1 MGKKGEAAKEKIRAA
16 AWELFAE
23 KGYTEA
29 SMQEL
34 CQRCGLSKG
43 GLYRH
48 YADKADV
55 FTDLL
60 RALQAGE
67 TAREAQGMA
76 QGSGAGELLAAY
88 LRHTA
93 AELERGGPNVQR
105 ALYEFCLEQRAGAGP
120 QLLAQQ
126 YERGEAALL
135 VLVEYGVAR
144 GEFRVRDARGTVA
157 AILFLVEGLRM
168 AREVMPLPG
177 ETLQGA
183 LRQIPRLLGMEA
195 ADEA

>member
-1 MGKKGEAAKEKIRAA
+1 MGKKGEATKEQIRAS
-16 AWELFAE
+16 AWEMFAE

-48 YADKADV
+48 YEDKAAV

-60 RALQAGE
+60 RALQAQE
-67 TAREAQGMA
+67 TAREAQGIA
-76 QGSGAGELLAAY
+76 HGDGAKELLTAY

-93 AELERGGPNVQR
+93 AELERGKPDVQR
-105 ALYEFCLEQRAGAGP
+105 ALYEFCLEQRAGTGP
-120 QLLAQQ
+120 QILAQQ
-126 YERGEAALL
+126 YGRGEAALL
-135 VLVEYGVAR
+135 ALVEYGAAR
-144 GEFRVRDARGTVA
+144 GEFQVQDARGAVA
-157 AILFLVEGLRM
+157 AILFLAEGLRM
-168 AREVMPLPG
+168 AREVMPLPP
-177 ETLQGA
+177 ETVRGA
-183 LRQIPRLLGMEA
+183 LRQIPRLLGMED